1 MTIPP
6 EMDAVLCTG
15 PGGPEVMALGR
26 VPTPKPGPG
35 EVLVRVAAAGV
46 NRPDIMQRQGKYPPP
61 PGAPDTMGLEIAGT
75 VVALG
80 EGTRGLALDDAVTAL
95 VAGGGYAAY
104 CAAPATLC
112 LPVPRGLTMIEAA
125 GLPETVFTVWD
136 NVFTRGRLASGESLL
151 VHGGTSGIGTTA
163 IQLAV
168 ARGARVIATAGTDE
182 KCAFCRKLGAAR
194 AVNYRTGDF
203 VAEAK
208 AMTDGRG
215 VDVVLDMVGGE
226 YFARNVA
233 ALAVEGRLV
242 SIATQRGAKAELDLV
257 ALMVRRLTLAGST
270 LRPRSVALKTAIAE
284 AVRAQVWPLIEAGR
298 VRSIVHATFP
308 LARASDAHRLM
319 ESGAHTGKIILV
331 AEGAGPV

>member
-6 EMDAVLCTG
+6 EMNAVLCTG
-15 PGGPEVMALGR
+15 PGGPEVMVLGR
-26 VPTPKPGPG
+26 VPTPKPGPS
-35 EVLVRVAAAGV
+35 EVLVRVTAAGV
-46 NRPDIMQRQGKYPPP
+46 NRPDIMQRQGAYPPP
-61 PGAPDTMGLEIAGT
+61 PGAPDIMGLEIAGT
-75 VVALG
+75 VTALG
-80 EGTRGLALDDAVTAL
+80 EGTHGLALGDRVTAL

-104 CAAPATLC
+104 CVAPASLC
-112 LPVPRGLTMIEAA
+112 LPVPRGLSMIEAA

-194 AVNYRTGDF
+194 AINYRTGDF

-208 AMTDGRG
+208 AMTEGRG
-215 VDVVLDMVGGE
+215 VDVVLDMVGAE

-242 SIATQRGAKAELDLV
+242 SIATQRGAKTELDLV

-298 VRSIVHATFP
+298 VRPIVHATFP

-319 ESGAHTGKIILV
+319 ESGVHTGKIILV
-331 AEGAGPV
+331 AEGAEAV